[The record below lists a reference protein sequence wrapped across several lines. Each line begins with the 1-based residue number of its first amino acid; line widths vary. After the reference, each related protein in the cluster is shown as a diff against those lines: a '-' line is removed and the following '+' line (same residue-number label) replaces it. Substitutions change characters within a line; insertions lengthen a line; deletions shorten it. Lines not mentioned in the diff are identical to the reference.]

1 MYVIFVMQVFS
12 DFILP
17 RQPINASEALEIF
30 QDISKNFG
38 SREDNFKYAS
48 PKYVQLMPI
57 QIVSS
62 QFYPHKIKTLI
73 IEYIQY
79 CQEASKVA
87 KEASRELLQK
97 AIDIR
102 LQLKDDIQIVEY
114 MLRSYAASEYDMG
127 LLLKGLYI

>member
-1 MYVIFVMQVFS
+1 MYLIFVMQVFS

-62 QFYPHKIKTLI
+62 
-73 IEYIQY
+73 
-79 CQEASKVA
+79 
-87 KEASRELLQK
+87 
-97 AIDIR
+97 
-102 LQLKDDIQIVEY
+102 
-114 MLRSYAASEYDMG
+114 
-127 LLLKGLYI
+127 